1 MKKVSTGTVGLAMTN
16 VKNST
21 KSTKVLKPI
30 AMAVCCQ
37 NQY

>member
-1 MKKVSTGTVGLAMTN
+1 MSTGTVGLA
-16 VKNST
+16 VT
-21 KSTKVLKPI
+21 KVTTKKVVTTKVLKPV

>member
-1 MKKVSTGTVGLAMTN
+1 MKKVSTGTVGLAMLKVSN
-16 VKNST
+16 GT
-21 KSTKVLKPI
+21 KKTKVLKPI